1 MAPEPVRA
9 MSHPAVAQTLE
20 AVGAQLQMVRDK
32 RQLFMS
38 HIVLKHN
45 PPHGATRQRMQ
56 PAELGAL
63 LQVTLLHIEKV

>member
-9 MSHPAVAQTLE
+9 MSHPAAAQTLE
-20 AVGAQLQMVRDK
+20 AAGAQLRMVRDK

-45 PPHGATRQRMQ
+45 PPHSAIRHRMFATVHQQ
-56 PAELGAL
+56 NWE
-63 LQVTLLHIEKV
+63 